1 MIKIGARKCIV
12 NELTEKDT
20 SEFLNKYH
28 RQKNVTAIYHIGLV
42 YN

>member
-28 RQKNVTAIYHIGLV
+28 RQKM
-42 YN
+42 